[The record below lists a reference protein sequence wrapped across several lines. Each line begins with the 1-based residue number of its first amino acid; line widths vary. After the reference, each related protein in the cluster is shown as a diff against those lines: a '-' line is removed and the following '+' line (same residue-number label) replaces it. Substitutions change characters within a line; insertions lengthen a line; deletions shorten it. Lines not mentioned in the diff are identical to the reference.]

1 LKTKSWLRLYHEFA
15 DDPKIQML
23 AFEDQ
28 RHYVMVLCL
37 KGRGVLDS
45 GTPNADYR
53 ERMIAKALGLDPLTS
68 REVKFRLMEPG
79 LIDENW
85 QPVRWAERQFESDNS
100 TERVQKYRD
109 KRKRFGNVSSKQ
121 EPEPE
126 GQLVNRDGNVSVTA
140 QIRSEQSKNPPPGD
154 SYEAKSADGRASP
167 SGSPAARKAE
177 PEPAPEPKRK
187 SKADLPAAPLQFDET
202 RSRQRW
208 WNHAVNWVLPAASV
222 LEIAGVPPKTSRLEE
237 ISNVYT
243 RRTLSDVCAD
253 LTTWAVSEHRRVWPK
268 DSDAELR
275 DITAEIESRLRRT
288 LSDIKPRPASASSS
302 DEAALARIEAA
313 A

>member
-1 LKTKSWLRLYHEFA
+1 MKTKSWLRLYHEFA

-37 KGRGVLDS
+37 KGRGVMDS
-45 GTPNADYR
+45 NTPTPEYR

-79 LIDENW
+79 LIDKNW
-85 QPVRWAERQFESDNS
+85 QPVKWSERQFESDNS

-121 EPEPE
+121 EAEPE

-140 QIRSEQSKNPPPGD
+140 QIRAEQSKNSPPGN

-167 SGSPAARKAE
+167 TGSPAAPE
-177 PEPAPEPKRK
+177 PEKPDAKKRK
-187 SKADLPAAPLQFDET
+187 GEPPPPPEFDEQ
-202 RSRQRW
+202 RSRRDW
-208 WNHAVNWVLPAASV
+208 WTLAVNFTLTS
-222 LEIAGVPPKTSRLEE
+222 AGALGICPPRLERLDQMPLNE
-237 ISNVYT
+237 CTLMRDVCRQLTDDAIAEE
-243 RRTLSDVCAD
+243 RRLFPLKPDDRKRIESDVTGRITRD
-253 LTTWAVSEHRRVWPK
+253 LMA
-268 DSDAELR
+268 
-275 DITAEIESRLRRT
+275 
-288 LSDIKPRPASASSS
+288 IKSAK
-302 DEAALARIEAA
+302 AA
-313 A
+313 